1 MATADPSSAI
11 AAGSRATGAVD
22 ARISFFTAVLLFVDA
37 TPRAYRLRGSNAPL
51 RFATSTGTSP
61 PGCRD
66 HAGSQG
72 PPDLPVLAR
81 LCPRGEARRA
91 LCLSRA
97 RTGRS
102 RAGPV

>member
-22 ARISFFTAVLLFVDA
+22 ARISFFTALLLFVDA

-61 PGCRD
+61 SLR
-66 HAGSQG
+66 GSFPVDTKPAKRPMAWQG
-72 PPDLPVLAR
+72 GAVTLRAVSSHIGMNHTVR
-81 LCPRGEARRA
+81 LRVRG
-91 LCLSRA
+91 
-97 RTGRS
+97 
-102 RAGPV
+102 